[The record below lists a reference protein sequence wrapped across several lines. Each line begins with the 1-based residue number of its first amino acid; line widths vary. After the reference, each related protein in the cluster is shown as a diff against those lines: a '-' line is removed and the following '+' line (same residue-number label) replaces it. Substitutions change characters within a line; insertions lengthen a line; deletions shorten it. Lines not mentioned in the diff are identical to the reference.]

1 MKFIRKYL
9 TIEIYSGLCSQ
20 VATLANKFL
29 HASYWFLVLGVTFS
43 AKQLDG
49 LARWGVLAHAKVF

>member
-1 MKFIRKYL
+1 MKFNLRSLTEEKYP
-9 TIEIYSGLCSQ
+9 GLCSQ

-29 HASYWFLVLGVTFS
+29 HASYWFLVLGVAFS